1 MSLAC
6 PNPSSEPRRVLI
18 ADDAASSRD
27 LLRSILE
34 ASDYLVAEAND
45 GEQVLEIIES
55 FNPHLVILDLQMP
68 RLDGYATAAALKK
81 MPGLHRRP
89 IIALTAAV
97 TQTAPDRIT
106 EAGFSAYLVKPI
118 RPGSLRQCV
127 ARLLQA
133 SHAERL

>member
-1 MSLAC
+1 MTCSNLF
-6 PNPSSEPRRVLI
+6 PELHRVLI

-34 ASDYLVAEAND
+34 ASGYIVAEADD

-68 RLDGYATAAALKK
+68 RLDGYATAAVLKK
-81 MPGLHRRP
+81 RPTFKMTP

-97 TQTAPDRIT
+97 TQTAPDRIA

-127 ARLLQA
+127 ARLLQV

>member
-1 MSLAC
+1 MAC
-6 PNPSSEPRRVLI
+6 PNLYPVPRRVLI
-18 ADDAASSRD
+18 ADDTASSRD

-34 ASDYLVAEAND
+34 AGDYLVAEAND

-68 RLDGYATAAALKK
+68 RLDGYATAALLKK
-81 MPGLHRRP
+81 KPTLERIP
-89 IIALTAAV
+89 IIALTAAL
-97 TQTAPDRIT
+97 TQTAPDRIA

-133 SHAERL
+133 SHTEML